1 MVVTVASFKGGVGKS
16 TTAVHL
22 AAYLQAKAPTM
33 LVDGDPN
40 RSVSEWARAGN
51 LPFKVIDE
59 RQAALHAR
67 SFEHIVIDTKARP
80 EEEDLRA
87 LALGCHLLVIPCT
100 PDPLSLRALRLTVTA
115 LKSIG
120 ADRYRVLLTVV
131 PPRPSRDGD
140 DAREMIGQ
148 MDLPLFQ
155 ASIPRLVAFQRA
167 VLEGTTVAELKD
179 SRGQQG
185 WEEYKRVGSETE
197 QLVGADEDAIV
208 SAVNLLLDS
217 PEEYGR
223 MSRLYN
229 PYGDGMASHRIVNV
243 IGKYLGV

>member
-16 TTAVHL
+16 TTAIHL
-22 AAYLQAKAPTM
+22 AAHLQAQAATL

-40 RSVSEWARAGN
+40 RSVTEWARAGK
-51 LPFKVIDE
+51 LPFKVVDE
-59 RQAALHAR
+59 RQAALHAKA
-67 SFEHIVIDTKARP
+67 FEHIVIDTKARP

-100 PDPLSLRALRLTVTA
+100 PDPLSLRALGLTVTA

-140 DAREMIGQ
+140 DAREMIEQ
-148 MDLPLFQ
+148 MGLPLFQ

-167 VLEGTTVAELKD
+167 VLGGTTVAGLKD
-179 SRGQQG
+179 PRGLQG
-185 WEEYKRVGSETE
+185 WEEYQRVGEETDE
-197 QLVGADEDAIV
+197 LV
-208 SAVNLLLDS
+208 
-217 PEEYGR
+217 
-223 MSRLYN
+223 SRNATYSTLQ
-229 PYGDGMASHRIVNV
+229 PAG
-243 IGKYLGV
+243 